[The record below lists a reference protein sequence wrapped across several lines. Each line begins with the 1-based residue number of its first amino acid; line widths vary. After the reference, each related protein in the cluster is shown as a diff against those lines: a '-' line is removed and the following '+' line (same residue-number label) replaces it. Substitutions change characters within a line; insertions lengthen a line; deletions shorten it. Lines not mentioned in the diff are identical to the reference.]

1 LCSSNASF
9 GSKAVDFERTAL
21 DLDLRENG
29 LPVFPDEI
37 GKRQV
42 VKLKGPVVLQIQ
54 KVKNVSAPKAS
65 PDSGHSPRLLRLQLT
80 DGHRTFSALEVS
92 PIPQLSLSLAPGTKV
107 RLTGKEMEI
116 VKGFIMIGPSDI
128 SVLGGRVEKL
138 ASKWELTQSLAKQT
152 RQTDDEGSPPFVP
165 FGKKIPGKH
174 SAAVSSDKTGR
185 SAKPLHTTKPPQE
198 KTEDRPKIDPSSLA
212 TFDSKETQMPCKDGN
227 VAHLVEMGF
236 SLADSTRALQKCRG
250 DPEAAIDL
258 LTRGS
263 SAKDQKQPLHSD
275 RAFGAGKERGRQS
288 RPHSSPVSESQVEV
302 HYPRGQGHI
311 QGRSY
316 SQRSR
321 GRYVQR
327 KEHEHEH
334 RRGYYSEDQW
344 SHSSHQQST
353 MGNDYYFDSTY
364 SLSSQSRNPEAL
376 DFGSFPTTYYNS
388 QRRGQTVP
396 QRRGKQRRVKQLDSD
411 PRGGMDLSSSLTGLL
426 LNEGDSCYNQDS
438 SRNGRMSEF
447 PRQPKPSAALA
458 EAIRKE
464 TKPSN

>member
-212 TFDSKETQMPCKDGN
+212 TFDSKETQ
-227 VAHLVEMGF
+227 A
-236 SLADSTRALQKCRG
+236 
-250 DPEAAIDL
+250 
-258 LTRGS
+258 
-263 SAKDQKQPLHSD
+263 
-275 RAFGAGKERGRQS
+275 
-288 RPHSSPVSESQVEV
+288 
-302 HYPRGQGHI
+302 
-311 QGRSY
+311 
-316 SQRSR
+316 
-321 GRYVQR
+321 
-327 KEHEHEH
+327 
-334 RRGYYSEDQW
+334 
-344 SHSSHQQST
+344 
-353 MGNDYYFDSTY
+353 
-364 SLSSQSRNPEAL
+364 
-376 DFGSFPTTYYNS
+376 
-388 QRRGQTVP
+388 
-396 QRRGKQRRVKQLDSD
+396 
-411 PRGGMDLSSSLTGLL
+411 SSLEILGCLVIVWTCSECRCHVKMEMLPIWLKWDLVLL
-426 LNEGDSCYNQDS
+426 IQLVHCKSVEEILKLPLIY
-438 SRNGRMSEF
+438 
-447 PRQPKPSAALA
+447 
-458 EAIRKE
+458 
-464 TKPSN
+464 